1 MKNPLLTDALKEMAH
16 REPVYAY
23 CFNGKRYDV
32 GNKLGFLQATVE
44 YALRDEELGA
54 DFYEYLRDIVTHKVN
69 TEK

>member
-1 MKNPLLTDALKEMAH
+1 MKEMAH

-23 CFNGKRYDV
+23 CFKGKRYDV

-44 YALRDEELGA
+44 YALRDEELGG

-69 TEK
+69 TKK